1 MNSFFKGLHFYTSG
15 KSTHTPLVLVHGFMG
30 SASDWDLI
38 VQKLNHKYF
47 CISIDLPGHG
57 QSTNLNQLGDIWKF
71 EHLSKRILNLLN
83 SLNINSVNLAGY
95 SLGGRVA
102 LNFAVA
108 FPQFV
113 STLILESTSPGLQN
127 PEDRKARIKRDQ
139 NLANKL
145 EHELLKLFLERWYDL
160 PLFGEIKNHTKYPD
174 LLRRRLKNNPA
185 LLAKALEAFSPGR
198 QPGLWDKFPA
208 LTMPVNLICGEKDI
222 KYLDMMKT
230 IKKNNPRFSLKIF
243 KSCGHN
249 VHFEKPVLFAEHLLD
264 VLS

>member
-1 MNSFFKGLHFYTSG
+1 MNSSFKGLHFYTSG
-15 KSTHTPLVLVHGFMG
+15 KSTHTPLVFLHGFMG

-38 VQKLNHKYF
+38 IQKINHKYF

-57 QSTNLNQLGDIWKF
+57 QSTNADQLGDIWTFDRLSSRIAGLLKF
-71 EHLSKRILNLLN
+71 LEIQR
-83 SLNINSVNLAGY
+83 SVLIGY
-95 SLGGRVA
+95 SLGGRIA
-102 LNFAVA
+102 LSFASIY
-108 FPQFV
+108 PQSV
-113 STLILESTSPGLQN
+113 STLVLESASPGLQN
-127 PEDRKARIKRDQ
+127 PQERMARVKTDQ
-139 NLANKL
+139 IHAERLVHEPL
-145 EHELLKLFLERWYDL
+145 EQFLENWYDL
-160 PLFGEIKNHTKYPD
+160 PLFGEIKNHSKYPD

-198 QPGLWDKFPA
+198 QADLWDKLTA
-208 LTMPVNLICGEKDI
+208 LTMPVNLICGEKDT

-230 IKKNNPRFSLKIF
+230 IKKNNPRFLLKIF